1 MAAGAMTDVA
11 IPKRY
16 GGALASLFLVSGASV
31 GYEIALTRYFAVAKW
46 SEYGYWVISIVMV
59 GLALSGVF
67 VTLLRNHLLTW
78 GERWQA
84 FLPAAIVVVGGA
96 GYYFTTQNP
105 FNPLELQNQ
114 VTWLPQLGYIALYYL
129 ALLPFYFLIGLYIS
143 LSFVLNAEKISLVY
157 ASDLLGAG
165 AGAATALLL
174 MFVLHPFSLAPAL
187 LVLVAA
193 AALFQPRRW
202 RVIACLVSLVA
213 LAATE
218 AVLLFGPQPTIND
231 FKAIYAP
238 SHTHGA
244 QVLDEVRTPSGE
256 YVLLSDFAEHVDTDI
271 SNNAGMMNVPGPPG
285 SRGFYRDG
293 NHIAAIPLP
302 GPVDVRYAP
311 ATLAAAPYQMH
322 PGAHVLLVGASGGF
336 RPGEVLALGASRVD
350 L

>member
-187 LVLVAA
+187 LVL
-193 AALFQPRRW
+193 
-202 RVIACLVSLVA
+202 
-213 LAATE
+213 
-218 AVLLFGPQPTIND
+218 LFGPQPTIND